1 MAGIN
6 QRLFVVAAQAT
17 REETQQQLVAL
28 AKREHAKVMQDDP
41 RPGRFVR
48 TVDGVRGAREE
59 HVRPDG
65 TIIYVYPRL
74 DEVVQAALDA
84 LFDLSPVLSGAY
96 RINHRLFVDGVEA
109 RNLAGWDGQGDIIIS
124 NSMPYSRKIELGK
137 MTMRVP
143 GSDHVYEQAEF
154 SLRQRFGNQAR
165 IVFTYRGLMGGSV
178 LSSKQGGNKSEY
190 RYPALEIS
198 ER

>member
-1 MAGIN
+1 MAGAN
-6 QRLFVVAAQAT
+6 QRLFVQAALAT
-17 REETQQQLVAL
+17 REETQAALVVL
-28 AKREHAKVMQDDP
+28 AKREHAKVMRDDP
-41 RPGRFVR
+41 RPSRFVR

-59 HVRPDG
+59 QVRPDG

-74 DEVVQAALDA
+74 DEVVQAAMEL
-84 LFDLSPVLSGAY
+84 LFELSPVLSGAY
-96 RINHRLFVDGVEA
+96 RMGHTLFVDGVEA
-109 RNLAGWDGQGDIIIS
+109 RNLEDWSGEGQILIS
-124 NSMPYSRKIELGK
+124 NVLPYSRKIELGK

-154 SLRQRFGNQAR
+154 ALRQRFGNQAR
-165 IVFTYRGLMGGSV
+165 IIFTYRGLMGGSV
-178 LSSKQGGNKSEY
+178 LTTRAGGNKSEY

>member
-1 MAGIN
+1 MANN
-6 QRLFVVAAQAT
+6 QRLFVVAAQGA
-17 REETQQQLVAL
+17 RDEVQRQLVAT
-28 AKREHAKVMQDDP
+28 AKREHSRIMQAEP
-41 RPGRFVR
+41 RPTRFTR
-48 TVDGVRGAREE
+48 AVDGVRGAREE
-59 HVRPDG
+59 QVRPDG
-65 TIIYVYPRL
+65 TIIYVYHRL
-74 DEVVQAALDA
+74 DEVVQAALDT
-84 LFDLSPVLSGAY
+84 LFDLSPVLTGAY
-96 RINHRLFVDGVEA
+96 RMNHRLFVNGVEA

-154 SLRQRFGNQAR
+154 ALRQRFGNQAR
-165 IVFTYRGLMGGSV
+165 IFFTFRGLMGGSV
-178 LSSKQGGNKSEY
+178 LTGRQGGNKSDL

>member
-1 MAGIN
+1 MAGGN
-6 QRLFVVAAQAT
+6 QRLFVQAALET
-17 REETQQQLVAL
+17 REETQAALVAL
-28 AKREHAKVMQDDP
+28 AKREHRKVMQDDP
-41 RPGRFVR
+41 RPTRFVR

-59 HVRPDG
+59 QVRPDG

-74 DEVVQAALDA
+74 DEVVQAAMDL
-84 LFDLSPVLSGAY
+84 LFELSPVLSGAY
-96 RINHRLFVDGVEA
+96 RMGHTLFVDGVEA
-109 RNLAGWDGQGDIIIS
+109 RNLGGWSGQGQILIS
-124 NSMPYSRKIELGK
+124 NVLPYSRKIELGK

-154 SLRQRFGNQAR
+154 ALRQRFGNQAR
-165 IVFTYRGLMGGSV
+165 IIFTFRGLMGGSV
-178 LSSKQGGNKSEY
+178 LTTRAGGNKSEY

>member
-1 MAGIN
+1 MAGAN

-17 REETQQQLVAL
+17 REETQQAL
-28 AKREHAKVMQDDP
+28 AALGKREHAKVMKDNP
-41 RPGRFVR
+41 RPSRFIR

-59 HVRPDG
+59 QVRPDG

-74 DEVVQAALDA
+74 DEVVQAALDT

-96 RINHRLFVDGVEA
+96 RMNHRLFVNSVEA
-109 RNLAGWDGQGDIIIS
+109 RNLADWDGQGDIIIS

-137 MTMRVP
+137 MIMRVP

-154 SLRQRFGNQAR
+154 TLQQRFGNQAR
-165 IVFTYRGLMGGSV
+165 IFFTYRGLMGGSV
-178 LSSKQGGNKSEY
+178 LTSRQGGNKSEY
-190 RYPALEIS
+190 RYPALEIR

>member
-1 MAGIN
+1 MAGAN

-17 REETQQQLVAL
+17 REETQKALVTL
-28 AKREHAKVMQDDP
+28 AKREHTKVMQEDP
-41 RPGRFVR
+41 RPTRFTR

-59 HVRPDG
+59 QVRADG

-74 DEVVQAALDA
+74 DEVVQAALDT

-109 RNLAGWDGQGDIIIS
+109 RNLAGWGGQGDIIIS

-143 GSDHVYEQAEF
+143 GTDHVYEQAEF
-154 SLRQRFGNQAR
+154 ALQQRFGNQAR
-165 IVFTYRGLMGGSV
+165 IFFTYRGLMGGSV
-178 LSSKQGGNKSEY
+178 LTSKQGGNKSEY
-190 RYPALEIS
+190 RYPALEIR

>member
-1 MAGIN
+1 MAGTN
-6 QRLFVVAAQAT
+6 QRLFIVASQGA
-17 REETQQQLVAL
+17 REEVQKQLVAT
-28 AKREHAKVMQDDP
+28 AKREHARIMQTEP
-41 RPGRFVR
+41 KPSRFTR

-59 HVRPDG
+59 QVRPDG

-74 DEVVQAALDA
+74 DEVVQVALET
-84 LFDLSPVLSGAY
+84 LFDLSPVVSGEY
-96 RINHRLFVDGVEA
+96 RLNHRLFVNGVEA
-109 RNLAGWDGQGDIIIS
+109 RNLAGWDGQGEIIIS

-154 SLRQRFGNQAR
+154 ALRQRFGNQAK
-165 IVFTYRGLMGGSV
+165 IYFTFRGLMGGAV
-178 LSSKQGGNKSEY
+178 LRGRQGGNKSDL

>member
-1 MAGIN
+1 MAGAN

-17 REETQQQLVAL
+17 REETQAQLMAL
-28 AKREHAKVMQDDP
+28 AKREHGKVMTANP
-41 RPGRFVR
+41 KPSRFIR

-59 HVRPDG
+59 QVRPDG
-65 TIIYVYPRL
+65 SIVYVYPRL
-74 DEVVQAALDA
+74 DEVVQVALDT
-84 LFDLSPVLSGAY
+84 LFDLSPVLSGEY
-96 RINHRLFVDGVEA
+96 RMNHRLFVNSVEA

-154 SLRQRFGNQAR
+154 TLRQRFGNQAR

-178 LSSKQGGNKSEY
+178 LSSRQGGNKSEY

>member
-1 MAGIN
+1 MAGN
-6 QRLFVVAAQAT
+6 QKLFLVAAQAT
-17 REETQQQLVAL
+17 REETQKALVAL
-28 AKREHAKVMQDDP
+28 AKREHGKIMAEDP
-41 RPGRFVR
+41 RPSRFIR
-48 TVDGVRGAREE
+48 TVDGTKGAREE
-59 HVRPDG
+59 QVRTDG
-65 TIIYVYPRL
+65 TIIYDYPRL
-74 DEVVQAALDA
+74 DGVVQAALET
-84 LFDLSPVLSGAY
+84 LFDLSPVLSGDY

-109 RNLAGWDGQGDIIIS
+109 RNLAEWDGQGEIIIS

-143 GSDHVYEQAEF
+143 GTDHVYEQAEF
-154 SLRQRFGNQAR
+154 TLRQRFGNQAR

-190 RYPALEIS
+190 RYPALEIR

>member
-1 MAGIN
+1 MAGGN
-6 QRLFVVAAQAT
+6 QRLFVQAALET
-17 REETQQQLVAL
+17 CEETQAALVAL
-28 AKREHAKVMQDDP
+28 AKREHRKVMQDDP
-41 RPGRFVR
+41 RPTRFVR

-59 HVRPDG
+59 QVRPDG

-74 DEVVQAALDA
+74 DEVVQAAMDL
-84 LFDLSPVLSGAY
+84 LFELSPVLSGAY
-96 RINHRLFVDGVEA
+96 RMGHTLFVDGVEA
-109 RNLAGWDGQGDIIIS
+109 RNLGGWSGQGQILIS
-124 NSMPYSRKIELGK
+124 NVLPYSRKIELGK

-154 SLRQRFGNQAR
+154 ALRQRFGNQAR
-165 IVFTYRGLMGGSV
+165 IIFTFRGLMGGSV
-178 LSSKQGGNKSEY
+178 LTTRAGGNKSEY